1 MPFGQDFCL
10 PKEDSEIQLSAS
22 ESLPIYTVSGSL
34 QNLQKIFNWKK
45 RKQIPQLEKSVTKLF
60 FFIYKMGWIYEI
72 SSQDPVHRNLIQSN
86 KIQASDKQRVN
97 YSEVVLE
104 YMFPV

>member
-1 MPFGQDFCL
+1 
-10 PKEDSEIQLSAS
+10 
-22 ESLPIYTVSGSL
+22 
-34 QNLQKIFNWKK
+34 
-45 RKQIPQLEKSVTKLF
+45 
-60 FFIYKMGWIYEI
+60 MGWIYEI